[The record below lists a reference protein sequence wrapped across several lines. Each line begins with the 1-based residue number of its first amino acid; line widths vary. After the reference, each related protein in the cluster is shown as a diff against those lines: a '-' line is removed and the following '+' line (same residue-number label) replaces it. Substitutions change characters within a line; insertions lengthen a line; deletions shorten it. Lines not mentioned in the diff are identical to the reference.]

1 MEKIPI
7 SIFLVIFMKVKLAFW
22 YFYLIFS
29 WRSCFLFNHL
39 LEAKKFLGCSYQLV
53 EEFFFKIQVKVLFI
67 ISRIKVKNSQDLE
80 ELIADSM
87 TGLMIR
93 AERLNEFDQLAISA
107 EFREW
112 LNEGV
117 RVEDVLKLVTIK
129 K

>member
-1 MEKIPI
+1 MSHPNDI
-7 SIFLVIFMKVKLAFW
+7 
-22 YFYLIFS
+22 
-29 WRSCFLFNHL
+29 
-39 LEAKKFLGCSYQLV
+39 
-53 EEFFFKIQVKVLFI
+53 
-67 ISRIKVKNSQDLE
+67 E

-93 AERLNEFDQLAISA
+93 AERLNELDQLAISA

-117 RVEDVLKLVTIK
+117 RIEDVLKLVCIK

>member
-1 MEKIPI
+1 MDEF
-7 SIFLVIFMKVKLAFW
+7 IFITQVRVFQMF
-22 YFYLIFS
+22 LII
-29 WRSCFLFNHL
+29 
-39 LEAKKFLGCSYQLV
+39 QLTH
-53 EEFFFKIQVKVLFI
+53 
-67 ISRIKVKNSQDLE
+67 SQDIE

-93 AERLNEFDQLAISA
+93 AERLNEFDQLAISE

-117 RVEDVLKLVTIK
+117 RLEDVLKLATIK

>member
-1 MEKIPI
+1 M
-7 SIFLVIFMKVKLAFW
+7 
-22 YFYLIFS
+22 
-29 WRSCFLFNHL
+29 N
-39 LEAKKFLGCSYQLV
+39 
-53 EEFFFKIQVKVLFI
+53 
-67 ISRIKVKNSQDLE
+67 NSQDIE

-93 AERLNEFDQLAISA
+93 AERLNEFDQLAISE

-129 K
+129 EWP

>member
-1 MEKIPI
+1 M
-7 SIFLVIFMKVKLAFW
+7 
-22 YFYLIFS
+22 
-29 WRSCFLFNHL
+29 NN
-39 LEAKKFLGCSYQLV
+39 
-53 EEFFFKIQVKVLFI
+53 
-67 ISRIKVKNSQDLE
+67 SRSQDIE

-93 AERLNEFDQLAISA
+93 AERLNELDQLAISE

-117 RVEDVLKLVTIK
+117 KLEDVLKLVSIK

>member
-1 MEKIPI
+1 MDE
-7 SIFLVIFMKVKLAFW
+7 
-22 YFYLIFS
+22 LIF
-29 WRSCFLFNHL
+29 
-39 LEAKKFLGCSYQLV
+39 KT
-53 EEFFFKIQVKVLFI
+53 QVKVIQMFQLI
-67 ISRIKVKNSQDLE
+67 EVSNIEDIE

-93 AERLNEFDQLAISA
+93 AESLDEFDQLAISQ

-117 RVEDVLKLVTIK
+117 RLEDVLKLVTIK

>member
-1 MEKIPI
+1 VDEF
-7 SIFLVIFMKVKLAFW
+7 IFITQVRVFQMF
-22 YFYLIFS
+22 LII
-29 WRSCFLFNHL
+29 
-39 LEAKKFLGCSYQLV
+39 QLTH
-53 EEFFFKIQVKVLFI
+53 
-67 ISRIKVKNSQDLE
+67 SQDIE

-93 AERLNEFDQLAISA
+93 AERLNEFDQLAISE

-117 RVEDVLKLVTIK
+117 RLEDVLKLATIK

>member
-1 MEKIPI
+1 MDAI
-7 SIFLVIFMKVKLAFW
+7 
-22 YFYLIFS
+22 
-29 WRSCFLFNHL
+29 
-39 LEAKKFLGCSYQLV
+39 
-53 EEFFFKIQVKVLFI
+53 
-67 ISRIKVKNSQDLE
+67 E

-93 AERLNEFDQLAISA
+93 AEKLNELDQLAISE

-117 RVEDVLKLVTIK
+117 RIEDVLRIVSIK